1 MTNPYNYIS
10 EDPITY
16 KSVEVGD
23 LLYSDVFKGN
33 YATCLNK
40 KIEWE
45 LTPLSNE
52 HISWELIQV
61 VDSYGEVYWLEL
73 HKAKDFIYKTYHP
86 TTQAPINALEK

>member
-33 YATCLNK
+33 YATCLSK

-52 HISWELIQV
+52 HVSWELIQV